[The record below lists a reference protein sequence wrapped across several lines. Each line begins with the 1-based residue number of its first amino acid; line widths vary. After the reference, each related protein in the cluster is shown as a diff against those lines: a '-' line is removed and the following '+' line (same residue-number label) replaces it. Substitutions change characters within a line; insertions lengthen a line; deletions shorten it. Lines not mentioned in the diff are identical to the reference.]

1 MFKKKPIYIVGIIL
15 FTLILIA
22 DVAIYIFAA
31 PSGNRGNMPGRGDSF
46 NGEMPEGFGSGSF
59 DPDSFDSSSLP
70 EGFDGSGKPQGGN
83 FDSGSFDGEM
93 PEGGDSSGKP
103 QGGFGGFD
111 GSEDF
116 TMPESGFDGG
126 EDFTM
131 PENGQGSF
139 EDFSGQMPEGNIP
152 NRGQSNDAGFLSVV
166 RSGFWPILIICI
178 LGDALCI
185 FMLVWISKKKEKQD
199 DGDDDIDDSH
209 STSHTN
215 TVLGVIAILLAGA
228 VVFASLSSGGATSEM
243 VTQVSVRQAE
253 ASLQDIVGSFSGSG
267 TLTNS
272 DACELTLPV
281 AVTVTGYTVKNG
293 DAVNAGDVLAYVDK
307 TSVRKAIYE
316 VQALISEMDVEISE
330 VQGNTL
336 DSKITARAD
345 GRVKAIYVAEGDTVS
360 GAMYENGAV
369 ILISLGGSMT
379 VVIDSSEAVSVGQ
392 SLTVTL
398 SDGTETA
405 GKVQQVQNGKIT
417 VTTTDNG
424 PTPDDTV
431 SVATEDGTVLGT
443 GVLSISS
450 PLKVT
455 GYWGTVDRIYVEVGD
470 TVETGDTLMTL
481 VNTTDTARYQQLLRE
496 RQELTELSGRLASMY
511 ETGTVQAEEAGIVSG
526 IPGDAAYVQLSAG
539 GSYQAVFLSELTGEP
554 PVTGDGFTPPEDGEL
569 PPQADGTYA
578 GQVSRVTYG
587 ALHIKIN
594 ETDLSGL
601 PVANLETMD
610 ATLFVS
616 ERQYSPELTVPVN
629 RYENEQTVPGAVS
642 DLQAGDR
649 VLLYIQNGTLTQ
661 IDYIPGSPEGSEGS
675 TPGGSDSTGS
685 MSGGTG
691 NMGSVGGI
699 QIPATGGSFGNQT
712 QDEDEEEVVYEVE
725 TTSLCAIIP
734 AEAMTIEVSVDE
746 LDILSL
752 SVGQSATV
760 ALDALPGQS
769 FVGTVKSINPTGTNE
784 GGSTK
789 YTVTMEVPRAEQ
801 MLPGMN
807 ASVSIE
813 VSRLSS
819 VLTVPAAAVYEDGN
833 RTYVYT
839 RENAGEPTNPI
850 EVTTGVSDGTN
861 VQILSGLSQGE
872 TVYYSYADSIIYK

>member
-1 MFKKKPIYIVGIIL
+1 MFKKKPIYIIGIIL

-31 PSGNRGNMPGRGDSF
+31 PTGGRGNMPGRGGSF
-46 NGEMPEGFGSGSF
+46 NSEMPEGFGSGSF

-70 EGFDGSGKPQGGN
+70 EGFDGSGMPQGGN
-83 FDSGSFDGEM
+83 FDFGDFDGEM
-93 PEGGDSSGKP
+93 PEGFDASQMP
-103 QGGFGGFD
+103 QGGFGGMGGFGGFD

-116 TMPESGFDGG
+116 TMPEG
-126 EDFTM
+126 
-131 PENGQGSF
+131 GQGSF
-139 EDFSGQMPEGNIP
+139 EDFAGQTGNIP
-152 NRGQSNDAGFLSVV
+152 NRGQSGDSGFLGAV
-166 RSGFWPILIICI
+166 RSAFWPILIVCV

-199 DGDDDIDDSH
+199 DSDGEIDDSP
-209 STSHTN
+209 SRSHTN
-215 TVLGVIAILLAGA
+215 TVLGVIALLLVGA
-228 VVFASLSSGGATSEM
+228 VVFTSFSSGGAKSEM
-243 VTQVSVRQAE
+243 VTQVSVQQAE

-272 DACELTLPV
+272 DEHELTFPV

-293 DAVNAGDVLAYVDK
+293 DTVNAGDVLAYVDK
-307 TSVRKAIYE
+307 TSVLKAIYE

-330 VQGNTL
+330 VQGNAL

-345 GRVKAIYVAEGDTVS
+345 GRVKAIYAAEGDTVS
-360 GAMYENGAV
+360 GAMYRSGAV

-424 PTPDDTV
+424 PAPDDTV

-443 GVLSISS
+443 GTLSISS

-455 GYWGTVDRIYVEVGD
+455 GYWGTVDKIYVEVGD

-481 VNTTDTARYQQLLRE
+481 TNTADTARYQQLLRE
-496 RQELTELSGRLASMY
+496 RQELTELLGRLASVY
-511 ETGTVQAEEAGIVSG
+511 ESGTVQAAEAGIVSG
-526 IPGDAAYVQLSAG
+526 IAEDAAYVQLSAS
-539 GSYQAVFLSELTGEP
+539 GSYQAVLLSEPTDVP
-554 PVTGDGFTPPEDGEL
+554 PVTGDGFTPPEGGEL

-578 GQVSRVTYG
+578 GQVSKVTYG
-587 ALHIKIN
+587 ALHIKIS
-594 ETDLSGL
+594 ETDMSGL
-601 PVANLETMD
+601 PVANLETVD
-610 ATLFVS
+610 TALFVS
-616 ERQYSPELTVPVN
+616 ERQYSPELTVSVN

-642 DLQAGDR
+642 DLQAGDK

-661 IDYIPGSPEGSEGS
+661 IDYIPGTAEDSEGGV
-675 TPGGSDSTGS
+675 PGGSGSIPGGTGS
-685 MSGGTG
+685 MPGGTG
-691 NMGSVGGI
+691 GMGST
-699 QIPATGGSFGNQT
+699 QMPSMGGSFGGQT
-712 QDEDEEEVVYEVE
+712 EDEDDEEAVYEVD
-725 TTSLCAIIP
+725 TTALCAIIP

-839 RENAGEPTNPI
+839 GENAGEPANPT
-850 EVTTGVSDGTN
+850 EVTTGLSDGTN
-861 VQILSGLSQGE
+861 IQILSGLSQGE
-872 TVYYSYADSIIYK
+872 TVYYSYADSIIYR

>member
-1 MFKKKPIYIVGIIL
+1 MFKKKPIYIVGVIL

-31 PSGNRGNMPGRGDSF
+31 PSGNRGNMPGRGGSF

-70 EGFDGSGKPQGGN
+70 EGFDGSGMPQGGN
-83 FDSGSFDGEM
+83 FNFGNFDGEM
-93 PEGGDSSGKP
+93 PEGFDSSQMP
-103 QGGFGGFD
+103 QGGFGGMGGMGGFGGFD

-116 TMPESGFDGG
+116 TMPED
-126 EDFTM
+126 
-131 PENGQGSF
+131 GQGSF

-152 NRGQSNDAGFLSVV
+152 NRWQSNDAGFLSVV

-199 DGDDDIDDSH
+199 DSDDDIDDTH

-215 TVLGVIAILLAGA
+215 TVLGVIAILLVGA

-307 TSVRKAIYE
+307 TSVLKAIYE

-345 GRVKAIYVAEGDTVS
+345 GRVKVIYVAEGDTVS
-360 GAMYENGAV
+360 GAMYKNGAV

-379 VVIDSSEAVSVGQ
+379 VVIDSSETVSVGQ

-398 SDGTETA
+398 SDGTKTA

-431 SVATEDGTVLGT
+431 SVATEEGTVLGT

-450 PLKVT
+450 PLKIT
-455 GYWGTVDRIYVEVGD
+455 GYWGTVDKIYVEVGD
-470 TVETGDTLMTL
+470 AVETGDTLMTL
-481 VNTTDTARYQQLLRE
+481 VNTSDTARYQQLLRE
-496 RQELTELSGRLASMY
+496 RQELTELSGHLASMY
-511 ETGTVQAEEAGIVSG
+511 QSGTVQAEEAGIVSG
-526 IPGDAAYVQLSAG
+526 IPGDTAYVQLSAG

-587 ALHIKIN
+587 ALHIKVS
-594 ETDLSGL
+594 ETDMSGL
-601 PVANLETMD
+601 SVANLEAVDT
-610 ATLFVS
+610 ALFIS

-661 IDYIPGSPEGSEGS
+661 IDYIPGSPEDFESN
-675 TPGGSDSTGS
+675 TPGGSGSIPGGTGS
-685 MSGGTG
+685 MSGG
-691 NMGSVGGI
+691 MGST
-699 QIPATGGSFGNQT
+699 QMPSMGGSFGNQT